1 MSATSRRLKALTMRK
16 IEENPTQRPAPVLTP
31 AGQTSRILTPETV
44 GFRLF
49 KLTNI
54 MSRPFFSR
62 FAKQHAL
69 SLNEWRSIVVLAHK
83 PGSAAQD
90 ISAATGLH
98 PMNISRAV
106 IALRK
111 AGLVE
116 EARDPAN
123 HRRVLLWL
131 TPAGQEVFR
140 SIAPH
145 AEQGAHQLF
154 DALSPQDLDWLGRIL
169 DTLIARAE
177 QITSESQAAEEVA

>member
-1 MSATSRRLKALTMRK
+1 MRK
-16 IEENPTQRPAPVLTP
+16 TAAISSAPQKPAVTQAVKE
-31 AGQTSRILTPETV
+31 SRILTPETV

-54 MSRPFFSR
+54 MSRPFFGR
-62 FAKQHAL
+62 FAKHHAL
-69 SLNEWRSIVVLAHK
+69 SLNEWRSIVVLANK

-90 ISAATGLH
+90 ISMATGLH

-111 AGLVE
+111 GGFVE

-131 TPAGQEVFR
+131 TPAGEEVFR

-145 AEQGAHQLF
+145 AEESARQLF
-154 DALSPQDLDWLGRIL
+154 DILPAEDLAWLSKTLDQ
-169 DTLIARAE
+169 LIARAE
-177 QITSESQAAEEVA
+177 DITKDSP